1 MRGLV
6 VDDSAVIRRILSGA
20 LRSLDFLEIDEATNG
35 REAVEAATNRPYNL
49 ILIEWTLPRMGGLD
63 AVRAMRAQ
71 GVTAPIIMVS
81 AEAGKTNIIDA
92 LKAGV
97 QNYVIKPFD
106 LNTLTTKIREALK
119 PPRG

>member
-35 REAVEAATNRPYNL
+35 LEAVEAATNRPYDL

>member
-20 LRSLDFLEIDEATNG
+20 LRNLDFLEIDEATNG
-35 REAVEAATNRPYNL
+35 LEAVEAATNRPYDL